1 MNSVDPDDAQDHFG
15 WIGGFFAMSLTA
27 TSDRTRELLGWTPTG
42 PTLSEDLAAGAY
54 GTAVRA

>member
-1 MNSVDPDDAQDHFG
+1 MRKTVIAAV
-15 WIGGFFAMSLTA
+15 AMKVGTA
-27 TSDRTRELLGWTPTG
+27 TSDRTRELLDCTPTG

>member
-1 MNSVDPDDAQDHFG
+1 
-15 WIGGFFAMSLTA
+15 MSLTA

-54 GTAVRA
+54 GRAVRA